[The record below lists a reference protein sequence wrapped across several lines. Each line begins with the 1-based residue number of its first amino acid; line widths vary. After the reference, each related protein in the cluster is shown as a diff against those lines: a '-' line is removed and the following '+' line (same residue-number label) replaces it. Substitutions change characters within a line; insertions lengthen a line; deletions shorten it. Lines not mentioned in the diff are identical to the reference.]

1 MWTWIR
7 RSRRKG
13 TARLFVL
20 FARKDDSYDESFAGV
35 ALTRAQEKAMGQCV
49 DRSGVT
55 CWTEEA
61 HLRGWK
67 GPLDVEHH
75 PEVVYIVFSGGHAQG
90 SDPSRAEFDPELK
103 AACATRGL
111 AEKEVI
117 RRMRNDESPIVV
129 KEWHIWEASFG
140 RVLSGANNRSEV
152 QVSMYGVRS

>member
-20 FARKDDSYDESFAGV
+20 FARNDDSYDESFAGV

-90 SDPSRAEFDPELK
+90 SDPSNAEFDPELK

-117 RRMRNDESPIVV
+117 RRMRNDESSIVV

-140 RVLSGANNRSEV
+140 RVLSGANDRSEV
-152 QVSMYGVRS
+152 QVSMYGVRN

>member
-20 FARKDDSYDESFAGV
+20 FARNDDSYDESFAGV

-67 GPLDVEHH
+67 GPLDEEHH
-75 PEVVYIVFSGGHAQG
+75 PQVVYIVFRGGHAQG
-90 SDPSRAEFDPELK
+90 SDLSGAEFDPELK
-103 AACATRGL
+103 AACATRDQ
-111 AEKEVI
+111 AEKEVA
-117 RRMRNDESPIVV
+117 RGMRNDESPIFV
-129 KEWHIWEASFG
+129 KEWHIWKSSFG

-152 QVSMYGVRS
+152 QVSMDGVRD

>member
-20 FARKDDSYDESFAGV
+20 FARNDDSYDESFAGV

-90 SDPSRAEFDPELK
+90 SDPSSAEFDPELK
-103 AACATRGL
+103 AAWATRDQ
-111 AEKEVI
+111 AEKEVA
-117 RRMRNDESPIVV
+117 RGKSNDERPIFV
-129 KEWHIWEASFG
+129 KECHIWKASFG
-140 RVLSGANNRSEV
+140 RVLSGANDRSEV

>member
-13 TARLFVL
+13 TTRLFVL
-20 FARKDDSYDESFAGV
+20 FARKDHSYDESFAGV
-35 ALTRAQEKAMGQCV
+35 ALTGAQEKAMGQCV

-90 SDPSRAEFDPELK
+90 SDPSSAEFDPELK
-103 AACATRGL
+103 AACATRDQ
-111 AEKEVI
+111 AEKEI
-117 RRMRNDESPIVV
+117 ARRMRNDESPIVV

-140 RVLSGANNRSEV
+140 RVLSGANDRSEV
-152 QVSMYGVRS
+152 QVSMYGVRN

>member
-1 MWTWIR
+1 M
-7 RSRRKG
+7 
-13 TARLFVL
+13 
-20 FARKDDSYDESFAGV
+20 
-35 ALTRAQEKAMGQCV
+35 
-49 DRSGVT
+49 
-55 CWTEEA
+55 
-61 HLRGWK
+61 
-67 GPLDVEHH
+67 
-75 PEVVYIVFSGGHAQG
+75 VYLVFSGGHAQG

-140 RVLSGANNRSEV
+140 RVLSGANDRSEV

>member
-20 FARKDDSYDESFAGV
+20 FARKDDSYDESFAKV

-75 PEVVYIVFSGGHAQG
+75 PEVVYLVFSGGHAQG

-117 RRMRNDESPIVV
+117 RRMRNDESLV

-140 RVLSGANNRSEV
+140 RVLSGANDRSEV